1 MISDSQTRYGSARWP
16 GGARH
21 GSLRRWRSY
30 QANRAVGCGHDSGVR
45 RLPRCRATGL
55 AATVAAEVI
64 AKRSGRGMTE
74 HRIMNKPSR
83 SFAKPLRDVVG
94 KTIGEAFRKQGFAS
108 AELVTRWTEIV
119 GADIA
124 ARSEPIKI
132 QWQRPADGE
141 AREPGTLVLRV
152 EGPAAIEIQ
161 HSTKVICER
170 VNQFLG
176 WRAVARVALRQAPL
190 RRATRK
196 TAKTGD
202 PAAVAQLAASLPDI
216 ADEDLRQALA
226 RLGTAVKRR

>member
-1 MISDSQTRYGSARWP
+1 
-16 GGARH
+16 
-21 GSLRRWRSY
+21 
-30 QANRAVGCGHDSGVR
+30 
-45 RLPRCRATGL
+45 
-55 AATVAAEVI
+55 
-64 AKRSGRGMTE
+64 MTE

-83 SFAKPLRDVVG
+83 AFAKPLRDLVAKAVG
-94 KTIGEAFRKQGFAS
+94 ETFRKQGFAS

-141 AREPGTLVLRV
+141 EREPGTLVLRV

-161 HSTKVICER
+161 HSSNVICDR

-176 WRAVARVALRQAPL
+176 WRAIARIALRQAPL

-196 TAKTGD
+196 PVKTSD
-202 PAAVAQLAASLPDI
+202 PAAVARLAASLPDI
-216 ADEDLRQALA
+216 ADDHLRHALA
-226 RLGTAVKRR
+226 RLGAAVKRG